1 MHKEL
6 TGFGGLTQL
15 LDCQEEKIRA
25 TLQKN
30 LILGTGSPN
39 NQISVREKF

>member
-6 TGFGGLTQL
+6 AGFGGLTEL
-15 LDCQEEKIRA
+15 LDCQEEKIRV

-30 LILGTGSPN
+30 LILGTSSQD
-39 NQISVREKF
+39 NQIFVREKF